1 MSRIA
6 AAIAVLLLLASAA
19 WLLLSSPQVADPGV
33 PTYSG
38 GELRRL
44 EASTPH
50 IGNFELFY
58 VNHENPFIPFN
69 LRAEESIALGPRPV
83 RPVRPTPPVVA
94 TKPNPILPPRQP
106 VVVQEPVRK
115 PLALPKLPQTGANAP
130 VCIGLVSVNGHEGL
144 IVRMPGDSVGQT
156 IDVGAKV
163 AGWTLLGIDG
173 GNLARFRD
181 PDGAVQVY
189 PIGDGDLAVAQSVAA
204 PAAPTAPAA
213 MPRLPPGVLP
223 KLPGAKPPG
232 AQPIQQDPLAVPQP
246 GDGRRR
252 PKPGGMNATPPPPPP
267 PELPPLIPMPKK

>member
-33 PTYSG
+33 PTFSG

-44 EASTPH
+44 EASTPY
-50 IGNFELFY
+50 IGNFEVFY
-58 VNHENPFIPFN
+58 VNHENPFIPYD
-69 LRAEESIALGPRPV
+69 LRVAERIGYDPRPV
-83 RPVRPTPPVVA
+83 RPVRPIPPTVT
-94 TKPNPILPPRQP
+94 TKPNPIQPPRPP

-115 PLALPKLPQTGANAP
+115 PLALPKLGQTGPNAP

-156 IDVGAKV
+156 IEVGAKV

-204 PAAPTAPAA
+204 PAAPAAPTA

-223 KLPGAKPPG
+223 KLPGAQPP
-232 AQPIQQDPLAVPQP
+232 QQVPPVAPQP

-252 PKPGGMNATPPPPPP
+252 PKPGGMSAPPPPPP